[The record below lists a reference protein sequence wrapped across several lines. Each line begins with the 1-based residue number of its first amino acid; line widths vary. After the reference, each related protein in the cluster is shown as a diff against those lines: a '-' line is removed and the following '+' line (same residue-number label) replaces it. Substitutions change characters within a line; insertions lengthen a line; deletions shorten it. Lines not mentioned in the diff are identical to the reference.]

1 VQRIVSAPGVSL
13 VSPSRSK
20 RARLAQFLAIV
31 GPGIIVMT
39 GDNDVGAFALYT
51 SAGALYG
58 FNLLW
63 VMLPLLPI
71 TYFCQEMV
79 VRLGCA
85 TGMGHAAMIF
95 RRFGSFWGWFS
106 LADLMIVNFATIVTE
121 FIGIAAGLGFFG
133 VPAWISVLLTVVF
146 LFTMVSS
153 GAYKRWENAAL
164 ALVPLNFLV
173 IPAVLALHPN
183 YAEAASHY
191 FRISLPGGLNADI
204 VFLIIGLV
212 GTTIA
217 PWQIF
222 FQQSAI
228 ADKGLRIK
236 DIPNARLDL
245 FFGNL
250 VVQLGAFALMVLAA
264 TLYYRTSTQLDNPIQ
279 IASALVHRSGY
290 TFGALYA
297 IALINAGLIG
307 GVANSLANAW
317 ALGEVANVASSL
329 NRKFHEAPLF
339 YLTYAACLGLAGAII
354 LIPKAPLELITTSVQ
369 ALAAIILPVTIVF
382 LNLLLND
389 RELLGPV
396 LVNRRWQNV
405 VNWSM
410 IIVLFALSGIL
421 AAQTIAP
428 NLFPKTGAA

>member
-1 VQRIVSAPGVSL
+1 MKLSVSARPL
-13 VSPSRSK
+13 APPRSAIL
-20 RARLAQFLAIV
+20 RFLAII

-71 TYFCQEMV
+71 TYFAQEMV

-95 RRFGSFWGWFS
+95 RRFGPFWGWFS
-106 LADLMIVNFATIVTE
+106 LGDLMIVNFATIVTE

-133 VPAWISVLLTVVF
+133 VPPWISVLLTIAF
-146 LFTMVSS
+146 LFAMVST
-153 GAYKRWENAAL
+153 GAYKRWENCAL

-173 IPAVLALHPN
+173 LPAVLALKPN
-183 YAEAASHY
+183 YLAAAAHY
-191 FRISLPGGLNADI
+191 FRVTLPGGLNPDVI
-204 VFLIIGLV
+204 FLIIGLV

-236 DIPNARLDL
+236 DIPMARLDL
-245 FFGNL
+245 FLGNL
-250 VVQLGAFALMVLAA
+250 VVQIGAFALIVLAA
-264 TLYYRTSTQLDNPIQ
+264 VLYFGARTPLAEPIQ
-279 IASALVHRSGY
+279 IATDLVHRTGY
-290 TFGALYA
+290 AYGALYA
-297 IALINAGLIG
+297 IALVNAGLIG
-307 GVANSLANAW
+307 SVANSLANAW
-317 ALGEVANVASSL
+317 ALGEVADVPSSL
-329 NRKFHEAPLF
+329 NRTLADAPLF
-339 YLTYAACLGLAGAII
+339 YITYGCCLAAAGAIV
-354 LIPKAPLELITTSVQ
+354 LLPNAPLELITTSVQ
-369 ALAAIILPVTIVF
+369 ALAAIVLPVTIVF

-396 LVNRRWQNV
+396 LTNRRWQNV

-410 IIVLFALSGIL
+410 IVLLFGLSAIL

-428 NLFPKTGAA
+428 NLFPKAAA

>member
-1 VQRIVSAPGVSL
+1 VAVKDLAAPPVSGRSAVQRGSML
-13 VSPSRSK
+13 LR
-20 RARLAQFLAIV
+20 FLAII

-71 TYFCQEMV
+71 TYFAQEMV

-85 TGMGHAAMIF
+85 TGMGHALMIF
-95 RRFGSFWGWFS
+95 KRFGPFWGWFS
-106 LADLMIVNFATIVTE
+106 LGDLMIVNFATIVTE

-133 VPAWISVLLTVVF
+133 VPPVISVILTVAF
-146 LFTMVSS
+146 LFVMVST

-173 IPAVLALHPN
+173 IPAVLALKPN
-183 YAEAASHY
+183 YAEAATHY
-191 FRISLPGGLNADI
+191 FRVVLPGGLNPDI

-228 ADKGLRIK
+228 ADKGLRIR
-236 DIPNARLDL
+236 DIPLARFDL
-245 FFGNL
+245 FVGNL
-250 VVQLGAFALMVLAA
+250 VVQLGAFMLMVLAA
-264 TLYYRTSTQLDNPIQ
+264 SLYFGTKTQLTEPIQ
-279 IASALVHRSGY
+279 IATDLVHRTGY
-290 TFGALYA
+290 AYGAVYA

-317 ALGEVANVASSL
+317 ALGEVAQVASSL
-329 NRKFHEAPLF
+329 NRTFREAPLF
-339 YLTYAACLGLAGAII
+339 YLTYALCLGLAGAIV
-354 LIPKAPLELITTSVQ
+354 LLPGAPLELITTSVQ
-369 ALAAIILPVTIVF
+369 ALAAIVLPVTIVF

-396 LVNRRWQNV
+396 LVNKRWQNV

-410 IIVLFALSGIL
+410 IALLFGLSAIL

-428 NLFPKTGAA
+428 NLFPKVGG

>member
-1 VQRIVSAPGVSL
+1 MTLLNS
-13 VSPSRSK
+13 
-20 RARLAQFLAIV
+20 ARLVRPRPATLLRFLAII

-51 SAGALYG
+51 SAGASYG

-71 TYFCQEMV
+71 TYFAQEMV

-95 RRFGSFWGWFS
+95 KRFGSFWGWFS
-106 LADLMIVNFATIVTE
+106 LGDLMIVNFATIVTE
-121 FIGIAAGLGFFG
+121 FIGISAGLGFFG
-133 VPAWISVLLTVVF
+133 VPPWSSVLLTIAF
-146 LFTMVSS
+146 LFAMVST
-153 GAYKRWENAAL
+153 GAYKRWENCAL

-173 IPAVLALHPN
+173 LPALLALRPN

-191 FRISLPGGLNADI
+191 FRVTLPGGLNPDL

-228 ADKGLRIK
+228 ADKQLRIR
-236 DIPNARLDL
+236 DIPMARLDL
-245 FFGNL
+245 FVGNT
-250 VVQLGAFALMVLAA
+250 VVQAGAFTLIVLAA
-264 TLYYRTSTQLDNPIQ
+264 VLYFGAHTPLTEPVQ
-279 IASALVHRSGY
+279 IATDLVHRAGY
-290 TFGALYA
+290 AYGALYA
-297 IALINAGLIG
+297 VALINAGLIG

-317 ALGEVANVASSL
+317 ALGEVADVPSSL
-329 NRKFHEAPLF
+329 NRTFREAPLF
-339 YLTYAACLGLAGAII
+339 YITYAGCLAVAGAIV
-354 LIPKAPLELITTSVQ
+354 LIPHAPLELITTSVQ

-389 RELLGPV
+389 RDLLGPV
-396 LVNRRWQNV
+396 LVNKRWQNV

-410 IIVLFALSGIL
+410 IVLLFGLSAIL

-428 NLFPKTGAA
+428 NLFPKTGA

>member
-1 VQRIVSAPGVSL
+1 MNDVSL
-13 VSPSRSK
+13 DAAAVKGAGAGLLP
-20 RARLAQFLAIV
+20 RLLRLFSIV

-51 SAGALYG
+51 SAGAQYG

-71 TYFCQEMV
+71 TYFAQEMV

-95 RRFGSFWGWFS
+95 KRFGAFWGWFS
-106 LADLMIVNFATIVTE
+106 LGDLMIVNFATIVTE
-121 FIGIAAGLGFFG
+121 FIGISAGLGFFG
-133 VPAWISVLLTVVF
+133 VAPWLSVLLTIAF
-146 LFTMVSS
+146 LFGMVST
-153 GAYKRWENAAL
+153 GAYKRFENFAL
-164 ALVPLNFLV
+164 VLVPLNFLV
-173 IPAVLALHPN
+173 LPALFVLKPN
-183 YAEAASHY
+183 FHEAASHY
-191 FRISLPGGLNADI
+191 FRVTLPGGLNPDVI
-204 VFLIIGLV
+204 FLIIGLV

-228 ADKGLRIK
+228 ADKRLRIR
-236 DIPNARLDL
+236 DIPLARLDL
-245 FFGNL
+245 FIGNL
-250 VVQLGAFALMVLAA
+250 VVQLGSFALIVLAA
-264 TLYYRTSTQLDNPIQ
+264 TLYFGTHTALTEPIQ
-279 IASALVHRSGY
+279 IATDLVHRSGY
-290 TFGALYA
+290 AYGALYA
-297 IALINAGLIG
+297 VALINAGLIG

-317 ALGEVANVASSL
+317 ALGEVADAPSSL
-329 NRKFHEAPLF
+329 NRSFTQAPLF
-339 YLTYAACLGLAGAII
+339 YATYAACLAVAGGIV
-354 LIPKAPLELITTSVQ
+354 LIPHAPLELITTSVQ

-389 RELLGPV
+389 RALLGPV
-396 LVNRRWQNV
+396 LVNKPWQNV

-410 IIVLFALSGIL
+410 IVLLFGLSAIL

-428 NLFPKTGAA
+428 NLFPTTGG

>member
-1 VQRIVSAPGVSL
+1 MALEEAVLSEQAVRRTATDRFWL
-13 VSPSRSK
+13 L
-20 RARLAQFLAIV
+20 RLLAIV

-71 TYFCQEMV
+71 TYFAQEMV

-85 TGMGHAAMIF
+85 TGMGHALMIF
-95 RRFGSFWGWFS
+95 KRFGAFWGWFS
-106 LADLMIVNFATIVTE
+106 LGDLMIVNFATIVTE

-133 VPAWISVLLTVVF
+133 VPPWLSVAFTVAF
-146 LFTMVSS
+146 LFAMVST
-153 GAYKRWENAAL
+153 GAYKRWENMAL

-173 IPAVLALHPN
+173 LPAVIALKPN
-183 YAEAASHY
+183 YVDAASHY
-191 FRISLPGGLNADI
+191 FRVTLPGGLNPDI
-204 VFLIIGLV
+204 VYLIIGLV

-228 ADKGLRIK
+228 ADKRLRIR
-236 DIPNARLDL
+236 DIPWARLDL
-245 FFGNL
+245 FVGNL
-250 VVQLGAFALMVLAA
+250 VVQLGAFALMALAA
-264 TLYYRTSTQLDNPIQ
+264 MIYFGTRTQLTEPIQ
-279 IASALVHRSGY
+279 IANDLVHRTGY
-290 TFGALYA
+290 AYGALYA
-297 IALINAGLIG
+297 IALINAGIIG
-307 GVANSLANAW
+307 GVANALANAW
-317 ALGEVANVASSL
+317 ALGEVTQVASSL
-329 NRKFHEAPLF
+329 NRSFREAPLF
-339 YLTYAACLGLAGAII
+339 YSTYALCLALAGGVV
-354 LIPKAPLELITTSVQ
+354 LIPHAPLELITTSVQ

-389 RELLGPV
+389 RALLGPL
-396 LVNRRWQNV
+396 LVNRLWQNI
-405 VNWSM
+405 VNWTM
-410 IIVLFALSGIL
+410 IAVLFALSAIL

-428 NLFPKTGAA
+428 NLFPKGGS

>member
-1 VQRIVSAPGVSL
+1 MTLLNS
-13 VSPSRSK
+13 
-20 RARLAQFLAIV
+20 ARLVRPRPATLLRFLAII

-51 SAGALYG
+51 SAGASYG

-71 TYFCQEMV
+71 TYFAQEMV

-95 RRFGSFWGWFS
+95 KRFGSFWGWFS
-106 LADLMIVNFATIVTE
+106 LGDLMIVNFATIVTE
-121 FIGIAAGLGFFG
+121 FIGISAGLGFFG
-133 VPAWISVLLTVVF
+133 VPPWISVLLTIAF
-146 LFTMVSS
+146 LFAMVST
-153 GAYKRWENAAL
+153 GAYKRWENCAL

-173 IPAVLALHPN
+173 LPALLALRPN

-191 FRISLPGGLNADI
+191 FRVTLPGGLNPDL

-228 ADKGLRIK
+228 ADKQLRIR
-236 DIPNARLDL
+236 DIPMARLDL
-245 FFGNL
+245 FVGNT
-250 VVQLGAFALMVLAA
+250 VVQAGAFTLIVLAA
-264 TLYYRTSTQLDNPIQ
+264 VLYFGAHTPLTEPVQ
-279 IASALVHRSGY
+279 IATDLVHRAGY
-290 TFGALYA
+290 AYGALYA
-297 IALINAGLIG
+297 VALINAGLIG

-317 ALGEVANVASSL
+317 ALGEVADVPSSL
-329 NRKFHEAPLF
+329 NRTFREAPLF
-339 YLTYAACLGLAGAII
+339 YITYAVAGAIV
-354 LIPKAPLELITTSVQ
+354 LIPHAPLELITTSVQ

-389 RELLGPV
+389 RDLLGPV
-396 LVNRRWQNV
+396 LVNKRWQNV

-410 IIVLFALSGIL
+410 IVLLFGLSAIL

-428 NLFPKTGAA
+428 NLFPKTGA

>member
-1 VQRIVSAPGVSL
+1 VSANNFAVKAPASRL
-13 VSPSRSK
+13 VTRVL
-20 RARLAQFLAIV
+20 RFLSII

-71 TYFCQEMV
+71 TYFAQEMV

-106 LADLMIVNFATIVTE
+106 LGDLMIVNFATIITE

-133 VPAWISVLLTVVF
+133 VPPWISVLLTVAF
-146 LFTMVSS
+146 LVAMVST
-153 GAYKRWENAAL
+153 GAYKRWANFAL
-164 ALVPLNFLV
+164 MLVPLNFLV
-173 IPAVLALHPN
+173 LPAVFALKPN
-183 YAEAASHY
+183 FAGAASHY
-191 FRISLPGGLNADI
+191 FRVTLPGGLNPDV

-228 ADKGLRIK
+228 ADKRLRIR
-236 DIPNARLDL
+236 DIPMARLDL

-250 VVQLGAFALMVLAA
+250 VVQLGAFALIVLAA
-264 TLYYRTSTQLDNPIQ
+264 TLYFGARTPLLEPVQ
-279 IASALVHRSGY
+279 IAIDLVHRTGY
-290 TFGALYA
+290 AYGALYA
-297 IALINAGLIG
+297 VALINAGLIG

-317 ALGEVANVASSL
+317 ALGEVADVPSSL
-329 NRKFHEAPLF
+329 NRTFKEAPLF
-339 YLTYAACLGLAGAII
+339 YVTYALCLGVAGAIV
-354 LIPKAPLELITTSVQ
+354 LIPHAPLELITTSVQ

-389 RELLGPV
+389 RELLGPI
-396 LVNRRWQNV
+396 LVNQRWQNV

-410 IIVLFALSGIL
+410 IVLLFGLSAVL

-428 NLFPKTGAA
+428 NLFPKTSG

>member
-1 VQRIVSAPGVSL
+1 MAVPNRFWL
-13 VSPSRSK
+13 V
-20 RARLAQFLAIV
+20 RLLAIV

-71 TYFCQEMV
+71 TYFAQEMV

-85 TGMGHAAMIF
+85 TGMGHAQMIF
-95 RRFGSFWGWFS
+95 KRFGPFWGWFS
-106 LADLMIVNFATIVTE
+106 LGDLMIVNVATIVTE
-121 FIGIAAGLGFFG
+121 FIGVAAGLGFFG
-133 VPAWISVLLTVVF
+133 VPPWVSVLLTVAF
-146 LFTMVSS
+146 LSAMVST
-153 GAYKRWENAAL
+153 GAYKRWENMAL

-173 IPAVLALHPN
+173 IPAVIALHPN
-183 YAEAASHY
+183 YGQAAEHY
-191 FRISLPGGLNADI
+191 FRVTVPGGLNPDI

-228 ADKGLRIK
+228 ADKGLRIR
-236 DIPNARLDL
+236 DIPWARLDL
-245 FFGNL
+245 FVGNL
-250 VVQLGAFALMVLAA
+250 VVQLGAFALMALAA
-264 TLYYRTSTQLDNPIQ
+264 TLYFGTRTQLSEPIQ
-279 IASALVHRSGY
+279 IASDLVHRTGY
-290 TFGALYA
+290 AYGALYA
-297 IALINAGLIG
+297 IALVNAGVIG

-317 ALGEVANVASSL
+317 ALGEVTRVASSL
-329 NRKFHEAPLF
+329 NRRITEAPLF
-339 YLTYAACLGLAGAII
+339 YATYAVGLSLAGAVV
-354 LIPKAPLELITTSVQ
+354 LIPDAPLELITTSVQ
-369 ALAAIILPVTIVF
+369 ALAAIVLPVTIVF

-396 LVNRRWQNV
+396 LVNSRWQNA

-410 IIVLFALSGIL
+410 IALLFGLSAIL

-428 NLFPKTGAA
+428 NLFSKGAS